1 MNRFVFLFAL
11 LTGLCLLGCFTTPA
25 QAPTVSGGGNSGSRL
40 PSPAEMVTDEIDDV
54 LAEYPE
60 LAPKLETL
68 RSRILNLKQRNETYV
83 NGAYEAANS
92 ATMERDSSLLT
103 QSELAIALQ
112 REQMKVASLQKQLS
126 KITAKKR
133 WGSALMG
140 FLTGSVVGFVGGGIT
155 GVAAKGPV
163 GTAISNFGEWVS
175 GGFGQ
180 EGD

>member
-25 QAPTVSGGGNSGSRL
+25 QAPAVSGGGSNSSRL

-92 ATMERDSSLLT
+92 ATMERDASLLT

-140 FLTGSVVGFVGGGIT
+140 FLTGSVVGFIGGVPTGIW
-155 GVAAKGPV
+155 AMEQDWPDMDDFKEWLKGLVPR
-163 GTAISNFGEWVS
+163 
-175 GGFGQ
+175 
-180 EGD
+180 